1 MPKKATTSVRSAA
14 KAAPAERSVATAEP
28 KDFWGSTIAP
38 GDTIAA
44 PVMMQ
49 GFVTYA
55 RRKVVSVD
63 DEGALVCT
71 NMDGKPVNRVK
82 NPKKAFK
89 QPGGTP

>member
-1 MPKKATTSVRSAA
+1 MCARSRARGACVVRSA
-14 KAAPAERSVATAEP
+14 V
-28 KDFWGSTIAP
+28 DFFGYPIVP

-49 GFVTYA
+49 GFITYA
-55 RRKVVSVD
+55 RRKVVEID
-63 DEGALVCT
+63 AEGALVCT

-89 QPGGTP
+89 RHGEPT

>member
-1 MPKKATTSVRSAA
+1 MSKDTTSLA
-14 KAAPAERSVATAEP
+14 
-28 KDFWGSTIAP
+28 KDFWGNTIAP

-55 RRKVVSVD
+55 RRKVLHID

-82 NPKKAFK
+82 NPKKAFR
-89 QPGGTP
+89 QPGGTQ

>member
-1 MPKKATTSVRSAA
+1 VGPEA
-14 KAAPAERSVATAEP
+14 
-28 KDFWGSTIAP
+28 KDFFGYPIEA
-38 GDTIAA
+38 GDIIAA

-49 GFVTYA
+49 GFITYA
-55 RRKVVSVD
+55 RRKVVRID

-89 QPGGTP
+89 RHGEQP

>member
-1 MPKKATTSVRSAA
+1 V
-14 KAAPAERSVATAEP
+14 VL
-28 KDFWGSTIAP
+28 DFWGSHIAP

-55 RRKVVSVD
+55 RRKVLHVD

-71 NMDGKPVNRVK
+71 NMLGTPVNRVK
-82 NPKKAFK
+82 NPKKAFR
-89 QPGGTP
+89 QPRETP